1 MPPYDLPDE
10 KTKTYLKTNSSKG
23 GDGHN
28 ELRFDDKAGD
38 EQIYVHGQ
46 KDMDVYIEKKETRY
60 VGPDGQHVQ
69 VKGDCR
75 RKVEGKLSDTV
86 SQDHHEKVDMNY
98 ALESGMGLH
107 IKGGMTVVIE
117 AGMQLTLKVGG
128 NFVDI
133 SPVGV
138 CIQGTLVNINSG
150 GAPGS
155 GSGASPDSPDVC
167 EQPGSTSGSKSSD

>member
-1 MPPYDLPDE
+1 
-10 KTKTYLKTNSSKG
+10 
-23 GDGHN
+23 
-28 ELRFDDKAGD
+28 
-38 EQIYVHGQ
+38 
-46 KDMDVYIEKKETRY
+46 
-60 VGPDGQHVQ
+60 
-69 VKGDCR
+69 
-75 RKVEGKLSDTV
+75 
-86 SQDHHEKVDMNY
+86 MNY

-133 SPVGV
+133 SPMGG

-155 GSGASPDSPDVC
+155 GSGASPDDPDVA
-167 EQPGSTSGSKSSD
+167 QKPDSTSGSKSSD